1 MQTVTIRH
9 ALFVAAVL
17 AMTTLVGCADVRQ
30 NPTSNVVNGQSDTAA
45 SQPADAQPASATN
58 IPF

>member
-1 MQTVTIRH
+1 MQTVTARH

-17 AMTTLVGCADVRQ
+17 AMATLSGCADVRQ
-30 NPTSNVVNGQSDTAA
+30 NPTSNVVNGQSDSAA
-45 SQPADAQPASATN
+45 SQPANAQPAPATS